1 MNKSHLKDFIIPKF
15 KYGIAS
21 GIATSVD
28 YSIFFLLVLVSN
40 PGFIPLI
47 QAFAYA
53 CGVLANFF
61 LRKTFVFSL
70 NRSISVTF
78 SMSMTFSLIGMGLST
93 LAIYLLTKLLFF
105 SEHLLLTKFVITATF
120 FIYNFYANRFAFE
133 NKGVFS
139 SIKVE
144 EEPEEKN

>member
-1 MNKSHLKDFIIPKF
+1 MDKSQLKDLIVPKL

-28 YSIFFLLVLVSN
+28 YSIFFLLVLISN
-40 PGFIPLI
+40 PEIIPLI

-53 CGVLANFF
+53 CGVLVNFI
-61 LRKTFVFSL
+61 LRKRFVFTL
-70 NRSISVTF
+70 NRSISMTF
-78 SMSMTFSLIGMGLST
+78 SMSMTFSLIGIVLST
-93 LAIYLLTKLLFF
+93 LAIYLLTKLTFF
-105 SEHLLLTKFVITATF
+105 SEHLLFTKLVITVTF

-139 SIKVE
+139 SVKLK
-144 EEPEEKN
+144 EKTDKES

>member
-1 MNKSHLKDFIIPKF
+1 MDKSQLKDFITPKL

-28 YSIFFLLVLVSN
+28 YSIFFLLVLISN
-40 PGFIPLI
+40 PEIIPLI

-53 CGVLANFF
+53 CGVLVNFI
-61 LRKTFVFSL
+61 LRKRFVFTL
-70 NRSISVTF
+70 NRSISMTF
-78 SMSMTFSLIGMGLST
+78 TMSMTFSLIGIGLST
-93 LAIYLLTKLLFF
+93 LAIYLLTKLTFF
-105 SEHLLLTKFVITATF
+105 SEHLLLTKLVITLTF

-139 SIKVE
+139 SVKLKE
-144 EEPEEKN
+144 EADKES

>member
-1 MNKSHLKDFIIPKF
+1 MNKSQFKDFLIPKL

-28 YSIFFLLVLVSN
+28 YLIFFLLVLISD
-40 PGFIPLI
+40 PEIIPLI
-47 QAFAYA
+47 QALAYA

-70 NRSISVTF
+70 NRTISKTF

-93 LAIYLLTKLLFF
+93 LSIYLLTKLAFF
-105 SEHLLLTKFVITATF
+105 SEHLLLTKLIITATF

-133 NKGVFS
+133 NRGVFS
-139 SIKVE
+139 SMKE
-144 EEPEEKN
+144 EAGEES